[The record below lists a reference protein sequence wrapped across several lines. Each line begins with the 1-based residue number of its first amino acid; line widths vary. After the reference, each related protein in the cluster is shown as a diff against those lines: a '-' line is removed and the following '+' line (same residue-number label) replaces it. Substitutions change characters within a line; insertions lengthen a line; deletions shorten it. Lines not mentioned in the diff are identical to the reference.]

1 MSDNFTN
8 TDPPTLGGSN
18 GFEEPIQDSDLDP
31 ETGKLLND
39 VFEGK
44 KEDDKTFG
52 SDWKSPKLPRP
63 RPKDDLKLMTQMR
76 KEEKKDK
83 FREEKRRY

>member
-1 MSDNFTN
+1 MSDNFTH

-18 GFEEPIQDSDLDP
+18 GVEEPIRDTDLDP

-44 KEDDKTFG
+44 KEDNKTFD
-52 SDWKSPKLPRP
+52 SDWKTPKLPRH

-76 KEEKKDK
+76 KEEKEDK
-83 FREEKRRY
+83 FGEKKR